1 MRSVGGRGAGWLT
14 GAKQGKLSSAARAL
28 RGCLNALAVPEEARW
43 TTTPPRWSKSSQALL
58 PS

>member
-14 GAKQGKLSSAARAL
+14 GAKQGKLSPAARAL
-28 RGCLNALAVPEEARW
+28 RGCLNALAVAEEARW
-43 TTTPPRWSKSSQALL
+43 TTTPPRWSNCSQALM